1 MFGLWP
7 RKCSTTCSSESN
19 SGRSFRPSCISY
31 GISRFHSRVA
41 GGNALCIC
49 GYRARPPAA
58 PALFSRIPRFCG
70 TSLVLHSL
78 GVICMEIFLFLSQ
91 LLGNIRAG
99 VVVVIAA
106 LPLLASKHFVAVSRN
121 FYQLLS
127 SVLNGPRLEKTLASL
142 AGLKTYCVAKP
153 TVSGRT

>member
-1 MFGLWP
+1 
-7 RKCSTTCSSESN
+7 
-19 SGRSFRPSCISY
+19 
-31 GISRFHSRVA
+31 
-41 GGNALCIC
+41 
-49 GYRARPPAA
+49 
-58 PALFSRIPRFCG
+58 
-70 TSLVLHSL
+70 
-78 GVICMEIFLFLSQ
+78 MEIFLFLSQ